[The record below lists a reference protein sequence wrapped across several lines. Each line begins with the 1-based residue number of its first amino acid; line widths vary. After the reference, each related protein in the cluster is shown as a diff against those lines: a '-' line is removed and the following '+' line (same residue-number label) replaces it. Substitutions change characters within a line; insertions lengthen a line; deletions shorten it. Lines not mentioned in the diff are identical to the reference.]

1 MMASASRSSRR
12 WGALYAAGSL
22 PFEARTAVFDAL
34 RFALIWGREID
45 SVFISAVMGGRTAN
59 LVDLLAWNDPVAW
72 ALALLELEESAG
84 KRVVQRRFR
93 DLIRAAHPDHGGH
106 TDSAAKR
113 IAELTEARDI
123 LLAGR

>member
-1 MMASASRSSRR
+1 M
-12 WGALYAAGSL
+12 
-22 PFEARTAVFDAL
+22 
-34 RFALIWGREID
+34 
-45 SVFISAVMGGRTAN
+45 FISAVMGGRTAN